1 MLSKAGHASLI
12 PIKNLDRAL
21 KFYTDTLG
29 GKLKDRGEGEMKDSW
44 ASVTINKS
52 ELWLIKPQ
60 KREKMELAYNVFMV
74 DDIKKTV
81 SGLTKSGAKFLPG
94 EEMGPGTKVDGPITT
109 MPWGAKS
116 AFLKD
121 SEGNLLML
129 WEQKGM
135 D

>member
-1 MLSKAGHASLI
+1 MLSKSRFAALI

-21 KFYTDTLG
+21 KFYTGSLG
-29 GKLKDRGEGEMKDSW
+29 GKLKDRGQGEMKDSW
-44 ASVTINKS
+44 ASVTMNKA

-60 KREKMELAYNVFMV
+60 KHEKMELAYNVFIV
-74 DDIKKTV
+74 DDIKRTV
-81 SGLTKSGAKFLPG
+81 TEMTKARVKFLPG
-94 EEMGPGTKVDGPITT
+94 EQMGPGTKVDGPIPS

-129 WEQKGM
+129 WEQKGL